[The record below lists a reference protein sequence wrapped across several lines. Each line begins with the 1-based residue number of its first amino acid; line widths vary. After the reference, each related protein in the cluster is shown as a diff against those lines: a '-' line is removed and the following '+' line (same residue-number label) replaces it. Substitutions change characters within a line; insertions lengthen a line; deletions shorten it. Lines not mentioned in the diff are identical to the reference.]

1 MVILTVILL
10 VFLAV
15 KGGAYLLRWYELTR
29 ADDFSRGTYVER
41 RIRLLFAIPAFAFE
55 YLASLAVYV
64 IWCVE
69 MPYRAW
75 RRLFPARQM
84 PARPPLPPPGPE
96 TGENHAGNP
105 IILIHGFAMTP
116 WCMSLYWWW
125 LRRSGGSGGGW
136 AGINRPVYLLD
147 YHPMLASIDRFVPQL
162 AALVESVCGD
172 PDTQV
177 DLVAHSMGGLIAA
190 RYMAENPGRTRRLV
204 AVGTPFFGTRMWA
217 MSTGASLP
225 QMRPGGAFLNGL
237 HDHSD
242 FPGETRVTS
251 IYSTFDEIILPYTS
265 SHLPEDGVENI
276 ELNGLGHAALLF
288 SPQVARKMVAALTR

>member
-1 MVILTVILL
+1 MIILTVILL

-15 KGGAYLLRWYELTR
+15 KGGSYLLRWYELTR

-41 RIRLLFAIPAFAFE
+41 RTRLLLAIPAFVFE
-55 YLASLAVYV
+55 YLASLVVYV

-69 MPYRAW
+69 MPYRAGL
-75 RRLFPARQM
+75 RLFPARLI
-84 PARPPLPPPGPE
+84 PARPPLPPPGSAAD
-96 TGENHAGNP
+96 ENHAGNP

-116 WCMSLYWWW
+116 WCMSLYGLW
-125 LRRSGGSGGGW
+125 LRRGGGSGGGR
-136 AGINRPVYLLD
+136 AGMNRPVYLLD

-162 AALVESVCGD
+162 AELVESVCGD
-172 PDTQV
+172 KDIQV

-190 RYMAENPGRTRRLV
+190 RYMAENPGRVDRLV

-237 HDHSD
+237 HKRPV
-242 FPGETRVTS
+242 FFGETAVTS

-265 SHLPEDGVENI
+265 SHLPEEGVENI

-288 SPQVARKMVAALTR
+288 SPQVMRKVVAALAR